1 MKIQIHGARTL
12 SEEVI
17 IEIIPAL
24 CPSDE
29 EITSDAEKLYQ
40 IIRSYLPVRTYA
52 ILRDMLRKE
61 EARRNE

>member
-61 EARRNE
+61 EAREK